1 MQTKQILKN
10 EKGEELVYINLSYP
24 DFGSRKLKK
33 TANAFYENLAKK
45 FHSFAS
51 RRLLPRA
58 IEAKKEG
65 DFKPFSAVMVYNTE
79 ETEEKILV
87 TIQAFV
93 FDGTTRTDGNV
104 TRQCWDKK
112 TGLLMAK

>member
-10 EKGEELVYINLSYP
+10 EQGEELVFINLSYP
-24 DFGSRKLKK
+24 DFGHRKLKK
-33 TANAFYENLAKK
+33 TANAFYENLAKN
-45 FHSFAS
+45 FHTFAS

-58 IEAKKEG
+58 LEAKKDE

-79 ETEEKILV
+79 ENDEKIHV
-87 TIQAFV
+87 TLQVFV
-93 FDGTTRTDGNV
+93 FDGTTRIDGNV
-104 TRQCWDKK
+104 TRQSWDKK

>member
-24 DFGSRKLKK
+24 DFGNRKLKK
-33 TANAFYENLAKK
+33 TANAFYENMAKR

-51 RRLLPRA
+51 KQLLPRA
-58 IEAKKEG
+58 VEARKEA

-87 TIQAFV
+87 TVQAFV
-93 FDGTTRTDGNV
+93 FDGIRRTDGNV
-104 TRQCWDKK
+104 THQCWDKK
-112 TGLLMAK
+112 TGLLTAK

>member
-1 MQTKQILKN
+1 MCATINSSALIGCGSLTHVTIPNCTKISAK
-10 EKGEELVYINLSYP
+10 
-24 DFGSRKLKK
+24 
-33 TANAFYENLAKK
+33 AFYENLAKK

-51 RRLLPRA
+51 RQLLPRA
-58 IEAKKEG
+58 IEASKEG

-93 FDGTTRTDGNV
+93 FDGACRIDGNV
-104 TRQCWDKK
+104 TRQYWDKK